1 MGGYGSGGWNRTGR
15 LTTSD
20 ALRLD
25 VNSLNK
31 SGALVPGSYSITTWT
46 RDGETTGNINISASQ
61 HGIVLVY
68 RCKTEDRGW
77 ADHRERVRVSW
88 EPGGFG
94 GQRPF
99 FHCPDCTRRV
109 LQLYG
114 LGRYLCRHCHGLCY
128 PSQRECDSDRAQRR
142 ANRIRVELGG
152 EPGWQN
158 IPSRPKGMHRRTYDR
173 LINKII
179 VADSVTDDGAVRLLE
194 RLQKSLQNGQRLSGH
209 DEETNHQKIAYP
221 AMGRCR

>member
-1 MGGYGSGGWNRTGR
+1 MGGFGSGGWNRTGR

-31 SGALVPGSYSITTWT
+31 TGALVPGRESTSTWT
-46 RDGETTGNINISASQ
+46 RDGETIGAINICAA
-61 HGIVLVY
+61 HDGITLVY
-68 RCKTEDRGW
+68 RSRTGDQGW
-77 ADHRERVRVSW
+77 TDHRERVRVSW

-109 LQLYG
+109 LHLYG
-114 LGRYLCRHCHGLCY
+114 LGRYLCRHCHRLCY

-179 VADSVTDDGAVRLLE
+179 MADAVTDDGAVRLLA
-194 RLQKSLQNGQRLSGH
+194 RLQTSV
-209 DEETNHQKIAYP
+209 QKGA
-221 AMGRCR
+221 GGFWS

>member
-88 EPGGFG
+88 ERGGFG

-99 FHCPDCTRRV
+99 FHCPNCTRRV
-109 LQLYG
+109 LHLYG
-114 LGRYLCRHCHGLCY
+114 FNQYLCRHCHGLCY

-179 VADSVTDDGAVRLLE
+179 VADAVTDDGAVRLLA
-194 RLQKSLQNGQRLSGH
+194 RLQTSV
-209 DEETNHQKIAYP
+209 QKGAR
-221 AMGRCR
+221 GFWS

>member
-25 VNSLNK
+25 VNSLNR
-31 SGALVPGSYSITTWT
+31 SGALVPGRYSTSTWT
-46 RDGETTGNINISASQ
+46 RGAEPIRAINISAAEDS
-61 HGIVLVY
+61 ITLVY
-68 RCKTEDRGW
+68 RSRTGDQDW

-88 EPGGFG
+88 ERVGFG

-114 LGRYLCRHCHGLCY
+114 LGRYHCRHCHVLCY

-179 VADSVTDDGAVRLLE
+179 VADSVTDDGAVRLLA
-194 RLQKSLQNGQRLSGH
+194 RLQTSV
-209 DEETNHQKIAYP
+209 QKGAR
-221 AMGRCR
+221 GFWS

>member
-25 VNSLNK
+25 VNSLNR
-31 SGALVPGSYSITTWT
+31 SGALVPGRYSTSTWT
-46 RDGETTGNINISASQ
+46 RGAEPIGAINISAAEDS
-61 HGIVLVY
+61 ITLVY
-68 RCKTEDRGW
+68 RSRTGDQDW

-109 LQLYG
+109 LHLYG
-114 LGRYLCRHCHGLCY
+114 LQPVSLPPL
-128 PSQRECDSDRAQRR
+128 SRALLSV
-142 ANRIRVELGG
+142 AA
-152 EPGWQN
+152 
-158 IPSRPKGMHRRTYDR
+158 GM
-173 LINKII
+173 
-179 VADSVTDDGAVRLLE
+179 
-194 RLQKSLQNGQRLSGH
+194 
-209 DEETNHQKIAYP
+209 
-221 AMGRCR
+221 

>member
-1 MGGYGSGGWNRTGR
+1 LFEVPLNR
-15 LTTSD
+15 
-20 ALRLD
+20 
-25 VNSLNK
+25 
-31 SGALVPGSYSITTWT
+31 SGALVPGSYSNSTWT
-46 RDGETTGNINISASQ
+46 RGAEPAGDIIISA
-61 HGIVLVY
+61 
-68 RCKTEDRGW
+68 TEDGVTLLYRSRSGNGEW
-77 ADHRERVRVSW
+77 INHRERVRVSW
-88 EPGGFG
+88 ERGGFG

-109 LQLYG
+109 LHLYG
-114 LGRYLCRHCHGLCY
+114 LGRYLCRHCHRLCY

-179 VADSVTDDGAVRLLE
+179 VADAVTDDGAVRLLA
-194 RLQKSLQNGQRLSGH
+194 RLQTSV
-209 DEETNHQKIAYP
+209 QKGAR
-221 AMGRCR
+221 GFWS

>member
-1 MGGYGSGGWNRTGR
+1 MGGLGSGGWNRTGR

-25 VNSLNK
+25 VNSLNR
-31 SGALVPGSYSITTWT
+31 SGALVPGRYSTSTWT
-46 RDGETTGNINISASQ
+46 RNGETIGNINISAADD
-61 HGIVLVY
+61 GITLLY
-68 RCKTEDRGW
+68 RTRVRDEDW
-77 ADHRERVRVSW
+77 ADHRERVRISW
-88 EPGGFG
+88 GPGGFG

-99 FHCPDCTRRV
+99 FHCSDCTRRV
-109 LQLYG
+109 LHLYG
-114 LGRYLCRHCHGLCY
+114 FSRYLCRHCHGLCY
-128 PSQRECDSDRAQRR
+128 PSQRESDGDRAQRR

-179 VADSVTDDGAVRLLE
+179 VADAVTDDGAVRLLA
-194 RLQKSLQNGQRLSGH
+194 RLQ
-209 DEETNHQKIAYP
+209 TPVQKGAR
-221 AMGRCR
+221 GFWS

>member
-1 MGGYGSGGWNRTGR
+1 MGGFGSGGWNRTGR

-25 VNSLNK
+25 VNTLNK
-31 SGALVPGSYSITTWT
+31 SGVLVPGRNSTSTWT
-46 RDGETTGNINISASQ
+46 RGVEPIGAININAAEDSIA
-61 HGIVLVY
+61 LVY
-68 RCKTEDRGW
+68 RSRTGARGW
-77 ADHRERVRVSW
+77 ADHREWVRVSW
-88 EPGGFG
+88 ERCGFG

-99 FHCPDCTRRV
+99 FHCPVCTRRV
-109 LQLYG
+109 LHLYG
-114 LGRYLCRHCHGLCY
+114 ISRYLCRHCHGLCY

-179 VADSVTDDGAVRLLE
+179 VADGVTDDRAVRLLA
-194 RLQKSLQNGQRLSGH
+194 RLQTSVQEGARDFWS
-209 DEETNHQKIAYP
+209 
-221 AMGRCR
+221 